1 MDVITAEKLNLLE
14 IKIDEVNARLWVL
27 MEKVVPEKIKE
38 LEKEEKEDKQ

>member
-1 MDVITAEKLNLLE
+1 MDVLTAEKLNLLE